1 MADYRAPVKEMRFVI
16 NELAGLSQLAALPA
30 FAEATPDLVEA
41 VLEEAAALANEVIAP
56 TNELGDEQGATVDN
70 GQVRV
75 PAEISAAYRQY
86 MEGGWPSIVM
96 NPEFGGQGL
105 PLAVGVAVEEM
116 LHSANMAWSLCPMLT
131 QGAIHALE
139 SHGSDELKAAYLE
152 KLIAGEWTGTMN
164 LTEPQAGSDLSL
176 VRSLATPDGDAWR
189 VSGTKIF
196 ITWGD
201 HDMTDNI
208 VHLVLARTPDAPE
221 GVKGLSLFIVPKFA
235 LNDDGTPGAANGV
248 QTVSIEHKLGIH
260 ASPTCVLE
268 FDNSLGYLVGA
279 EGDGLACMFTMM
291 NSARLNVGLQAVAIS
306 DRAYQHA
313 LAYALERKQ
322 GRAAGVDGVAPIV
335 MHPDVRRML
344 LTVKAETEAMRAL
357 TYVAM
362 AHLDLAKHSAD
373 EAQREFHQARVDFL
387 TPLVK
392 GWGTENAQVLTS
404 VALQVHGGMG
414 YVEETG
420 AAQFMRDARILTIYE
435 GTTGIQAGDL
445 VGRKILRDG
454 GATLK
459 TVIEEMRALAGEL
472 NAGAADLQV
481 IGAALNDSIAAI
493 EAAAHWLQAN
503 VGSDANVAG
512 AVSYHFLMMLGVAC
526 GGWQLAR
533 AAQAAQALL
542 DGGDADTDFYRAKV
556 QTARFYA
563 EQAMP
568 RVQAHAASIA
578 SGGDTMMAFSAEQLE
593 SQ

>member
-1 MADYRAPVKEMRFVI
+1 MADYHAPAKEMRFVI
-16 NELAGLSQLAALPA
+16 NELAELSKLSVLSA
-30 FAEATPDLVEA
+30 FEEATPDLVEA
-41 VLEEAAALANEVIAP
+41 VLEEAAALATEVIAP
-56 TNELGDEQGATVDN
+56 TNELGDQKGAVVEG

-75 PAEISAAYRQY
+75 PAEISSTYQQY

-176 VRSLATPDGDAWR
+176 VRAMAKPDGDAWR

-208 VHLVLARTPDAPE
+208 VHLVLARTPDAPA
-221 GVKGLSLFIVPKFA
+221 GVKGLSLFIVPKYA
-235 LNDDGTPGAANGV
+235 LNADGSPGDANDV

-268 FDNSLGYLVGA
+268 FSESLGYLVGSA
-279 EGDGLACMFTMM
+279 GDGLACMFTMM
-291 NSARLNVGLQAVAIS
+291 NSARLNVGLQGVAIAE
-306 DRAYQHA
+306 RAYQHA
-313 LAYALERKQ
+313 LAYALDRKQ
-322 GRAAGVDGVAPIV
+322 GKAPGVEGVAPIV

-344 LTVKAETEAMRAL
+344 LTIKAETEAMRAL

-362 AHLDLAKHSAD
+362 AHLDLAKHSED
-373 EAQREFHQARVDFL
+373 EAERAHHQARVDFL

-445 VGRKILRDG
+445 VGRKILRDR
-454 GATLK
+454 GATLNG
-459 TVIEEMRALAGEL
+459 VVAEMREL
-472 NAGAADLQV
+472 VGSLSKGNDDLQV
-481 IGAALNDSIAAI
+481 IGTALDAAVASIEVSAQ
-493 EAAAHWLQAN
+493 WLQAN
-503 VGSDANVAG
+503 VSNDANVAG

-526 GGWQLAR
+526 GGWQMAR
-533 AAQAAQALL
+533 AAVAAQARL
-542 DGGDADTDFYRAKV
+542 DGGDVDTDFYAAKV

-568 RVQAHAASIA
+568 RVHAHAASIT

>member
-1 MADYRAPVKEMRFVI
+1 MADYHAPAKEMRFVI
-16 NELAGLSQLAALPA
+16 NELAELSKLSVLSA
-30 FAEATPDLVEA
+30 FEEATPDLVEA
-41 VLEEAAALANEVIAP
+41 VLEEAAALATEVIAP
-56 TNELGDEQGATVDN
+56 TNELGDQKGVVVEG

-75 PAEISAAYRQY
+75 PAEISSTYQQY

-176 VRSLATPDGDAWR
+176 VRAMAKPDGDAWR

-208 VHLVLARTPDAPE
+208 VHLVLARTPDAPA
-221 GVKGLSLFIVPKFA
+221 GVKGLSLFIVPKYA
-235 LNDDGTPGAANGV
+235 LNADGSPGDANDV

-268 FDNSLGYLVGA
+268 FSESLGHLVGSA
-279 EGDGLACMFTMM
+279 GDGLACMFTMM
-291 NSARLNVGLQAVAIS
+291 NSARLNVGLQGVAIAE
-306 DRAYQHA
+306 RAYQHA
-313 LAYALERKQ
+313 LAYALDRKQ
-322 GRAAGVDGVAPIV
+322 GKAPGVEGVAPIV

-362 AHLDLAKHSAD
+362 AHLDLAKHSED
-373 EAQREFHQARVDFL
+373 EAERAHHQARVDFL

-404 VALQVHGGMG
+404 VALQVQGGMG

-445 VGRKILRDG
+445 VGRKILRDR
-454 GATLK
+454 GATLNG
-459 TVIEEMRALAGEL
+459 VVAEMREL
-472 NAGAADLQV
+472 VGSLSKGNDDLQV
-481 IGAALNDSIAAI
+481 IGTALDAAVASIEVSAQ
-493 EAAAHWLQAN
+493 WLQAN
-503 VGSDANVAG
+503 VSNDANAAG

-526 GGWQLAR
+526 GGWQMAR
-533 AAQAAQALL
+533 AAVAAQARL
-542 DGGDADTDFYRAKV
+542 DGGDVDTDFYAAKV

-568 RVQAHAASIA
+568 RVHAHAASITN
-578 SGGDTMMAFSAEQLE
+578 GGDTMMAFSAEQLE

>member
-1 MADYRAPVKEMRFVI
+1 MAEYRAPVKEMRFVI
-16 NELAGLSQLAALPA
+16 NELAELDQLTALSGYE
-30 FAEATPDLVEA
+30 EATPELVDA
-41 VLEEAAALANEVIAP
+41 VLEEAAALAVQVIAP
-56 TNELGDEQGATVDN
+56 TNELGDEKGAKVDG
-70 GQVRV
+70 GQVTV
-75 PAEISAAYRQY
+75 PAEIAAAYRQY
-86 MEGGWPSIVM
+86 VEGGWPSIVM

-116 LHSANMAWSLCPMLT
+116 LHAANMAWSLCPMLT

-139 SHGSDELKAAYLE
+139 SHGSDELKQAYLE

-176 VRSLATPDGDAWR
+176 VRTSASPDGNGWR
-189 VSGTKIF
+189 VNGTKIF

-208 VHLVLARTPDAPE
+208 IHLVLARTPDAPA
-221 GVKGLSLFIVPKFA
+221 GVKGLSLFIVPKFSLDA
-235 LNDDGTPGAANGV
+235 DGNPGDRNGV

-268 FDNSLGYLVGA
+268 FENSLGYMVGA

-313 LAYALERKQ
+313 LAYALDRKQ
-322 GRAAGVDGVAPIV
+322 GRAPGVEGVATILA
-335 MHPDVRRML
+335 HPDVRRML

-357 TYVAM
+357 AYVAL
-362 AHLDLAKHSAD
+362 AHMDRAKHSAD
-373 EAQREFHQARVDFL
+373 SAERERHHARVDFL

-392 GWGTENAQVLTS
+392 GWGTESAQVLTS
-404 VALQVHGGMG
+404 LALQVHGGMG
-414 YVEETG
+414 YVEEAG

-454 GATLK
+454 GAMLTA
-459 TVIEEMRALAGEL
+459 VVEEMSELVSELETGDEALEAIARALA
-472 NAGAADLQV
+472 NAV
-481 IGAALNDSIAAI
+481 EAI
-493 EAAAHWLQAN
+493 QASSQWLLKN
-503 VGSDANVAG
+503 YSNDANVAG
-512 AVSYHFLMMLGVAC
+512 AVSYHFLMMLGTAC
-526 GGWQLAR
+526 GGWQMAR
-533 AAQAAQALL
+533 AALIARHKL
-542 DGGDADTDFYRAKV
+542 DNGAPDSDFYAAKIN
-556 QTARFYA
+556 TARFYA
-563 EQAMP
+563 EQSMP
-568 RVQAHAASIA
+568 RVAAHAASIMQGSA
-578 SGGDTMMAFSAEQLE
+578 TMMAFTSEQFE

>member
-1 MADYRAPVKEMRFVI
+1 MAEYRAPVKEMRFVI
-16 NELAGLSQLAALPA
+16 NELAELKELSALPG
-30 FAEATPDLVEA
+30 FEEATPVLVEA
-41 VLEEAAALANEVIAP
+41 VLEEAAALAVQVVSP
-56 TNELGDEQGATVDN
+56 TNELGDTQGAKVAD
-70 GQVRV
+70 GQVTV
-75 PAEISAAYRQY
+75 PQELTAAYRQY
-86 MEGGWPSIVM
+86 VEGGWPSIVM
-96 NPEFGGQGL
+96 SPEFGGQGL

-139 SHGSDELKAAYLE
+139 SHGSDSLKAAYLE

-176 VRSLATPDGDAWR
+176 VRSTATPDGDAWR

-201 HDMTDNI
+201 HDMTENI
-208 VHLVLARTPDAPE
+208 IHLVLARTPDAPD
-221 GVKGLSLFIVPKFA
+221 GVKGLSLFIVPKYS
-235 LNDDGTPGAANGV
+235 LGTDGNPGERNNV

-268 FDNSLGYLVGA
+268 FSNSQGFMVGE

-322 GRAAGVDGVAPIV
+322 GRAEGIDGVATILA
-335 MHPDVRRML
+335 HPDVRRML
-344 LTVKAETEAMRAL
+344 LTIKAETEAMRAL

-362 AHLDLAKHSAD
+362 AHLDRSKHSTD
-373 EAQREFHQARVDFL
+373 DAQRKHHQARVDFL

-392 GWGTENAQVLTS
+392 GWGTEAAQVLTS

-454 GATLK
+454 GAALTSVL
-459 TVIEEMRALAGEL
+459 EEMGALVSDLKAG
-472 NAGAADLQV
+472 DDSLQV
-481 IGAALNDSIAAI
+481 IGKALEAAVAAI
-493 EAAAHWLQAN
+493 QSSAQWLLAN
-503 VGSDANVAG
+503 YSKDANVAG
-512 AVSYHFLMMLGVAC
+512 AVSYHFLMMLGTAC
-526 GGWQLAR
+526 GGWQMAR
-533 AAQAAQALL
+533 AALAARNKL
-542 DGGDADTDFYRAKV
+542 DEGTADSDFYTAKLH
-556 QTARFYA
+556 TARFYA
-563 EQAMP
+563 EQCMP
-568 RVQAHAASIA
+568 RVMAHAASIEQG
-578 SGGDTMMAFSAEQLE
+578 SDTMMAFTPEQFE